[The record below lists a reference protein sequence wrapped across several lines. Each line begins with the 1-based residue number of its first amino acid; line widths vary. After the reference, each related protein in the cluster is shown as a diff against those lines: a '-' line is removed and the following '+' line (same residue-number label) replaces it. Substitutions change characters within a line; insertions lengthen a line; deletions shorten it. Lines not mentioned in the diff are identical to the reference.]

1 MFIKKL
7 KITNFRIFQEK
18 EFNFKHRINVFHG
31 DNGTG
36 KTSILESIHYLSTG
50 KSFRKCSFKSLININ
65 FDYLNVFIELEK
77 DGLNSIVSI
86 NKAKN
91 GSWKARLNHNTITK
105 QSQISNLLPVVSI
118 DPEVYRLVDL
128 GPINRRNFLDWL
140 VFHVKHDY
148 LILWKK
154 VQKCTKQL
162 NSLYKN
168 KANSQEIELWENSFI
183 EFSEQLNEVR
193 ALFYNEMQPIIQAL
207 THHMQSD
214 ISHLSLEYYK
224 GWSDGL
230 TLKEQLE
237 KDRKRNLLYGQLQH
251 GPHKMDI
258 KINVLNN
265 PASQVLSRGQ
275 KKVLSLT
282 FYMAYIQLL
291 LNHGIK
297 PIVCLDDLD
306 AELDDNK
313 LTKVS
318 EFFIQSNLQLFIT
331 TVLPEKIKN
340 IFPKT
345 QMFHVKHN

>member
-1 MFIKKL
+1 MFINKL
-7 KITNFRIFQEK
+7 KITNFRIIQEK
-18 EFNFKHRINVFHG
+18 EFNFTQKINIFHG

-36 KTSILESIHYLSTG
+36 KTSILEAIHYLSTG
-50 KSFRKCSFKSLININ
+50 KSFRKCSFKSLINVK
-65 FDYLNVFIELEK
+65 FEYLNIFIEHKKNNLI
-77 DGLNSIVSI
+77 NTVSI
-86 NKAKN
+86 NKSKN
-91 GSWKARLNHNTITK
+91 GLWKARFNNNAITK
-105 QSQISNLLPVVSI
+105 QSQISYLIPVVSI

-148 LILWKK
+148 LNLWKK

-162 NSLYKN
+162 NSLYKG
-168 KANSQEIELWENSFI
+168 KANTQEIDLWEGSFI
-183 EFSEQLNEVR
+183 ELSEQLNTVREV
-193 ALFYNEMQPIIQAL
+193 FYKEMQPIIQSL
-207 THHMQSD
+207 TKHMQGD
-214 ISHLSLEYYK
+214 IDNLELDYYK
-224 GWSDGL
+224 GWSDSL
-230 TLKEQLE
+230 TLKEQLI

-258 KINVLNN
+258 KINVLNS

-291 LNHGIK
+291 INYEIK

-313 LTKVS
+313 LSKVS
-318 EFFIQSNLQLFIT
+318 EFFINSNLQLFIT
-331 TVLPEKIKN
+331 TVLIKKVKTF
-340 IFPKT
+340 FPQA
-345 QMFHVKHN
+345 QMFHVKH

>member
-1 MFIKKL
+1 MFINKL
-7 KITNFRIFQEK
+7 KISNFRILQEK
-18 EFNFKHRINVFHG
+18 EFNFTQNINVFHG

-50 KSFRKCSFKSLININ
+50 KSFRKCSFKSLINVDFN
-65 FDYLNVFIELEK
+65 YLNVFVELINDEFK
-77 DGLNSIVSI
+77 NTISI

-91 GSWKARLNHNTITK
+91 GLWKARFNNSPITK
-105 QSQISNLLPVVSI
+105 QSQISNLVPVVSI

-154 VQKCTKQL
+154 VQKCSKHL
-162 NSLYKN
+162 NSLYKT
-168 KANSQEIELWENSFI
+168 KATTKEIDLWENSFI
-183 EFSEQLNEVR
+183 DFSEQLNEVR
-193 ALFYNEMQPIIQAL
+193 ELFYNQIQPIILSL
-207 THHMQSD
+207 TKQMQSD
-214 ISHLSLEYYK
+214 ISNLELDYYK
-224 GWSDGL
+224 GWSETL
-230 TLKEQLE
+230 TLKEQLV

-258 KINVLNN
+258 KIQVLNN

-291 LNHGIK
+291 QNHDVK

-313 LTKVS
+313 LSKVS

-331 TVLPEKIKN
+331 TVLSEKIKK
-340 IFPKT
+340 IFPNA
-345 QMFHVKHN
+345 QMFHVKH

>member
-1 MFIKKL
+1 MFITKL
-7 KITNFRIFQEK
+7 KITNFRILQEK
-18 EFNFKHRINVFHG
+18 EYNFKQRINVFHG

-50 KSFRKCSFKSLININ
+50 KSFRKCSFKSLINSGC
-65 FDYLNVFIELEK
+65 DYLNIFIELEK
-77 DGLNSIVSI
+77 EDLKNSVSI

-91 GSWKARLNHNTITK
+91 GSWKARFNHNSITK

-162 NSLYKN
+162 NSLYKS
-168 KANSQEIELWENSFI
+168 KANSKEIELWESSFI
-183 EFSEQLNEVR
+183 TFSEQLNEVR
-193 ALFYNEMQPIIQAL
+193 TMFYKEMQPIVQSL

-224 GWSDGL
+224 GWSNEL
-230 TLKEQLE
+230 SLKEQLD

-258 KINVLNN
+258 KISVLNI

-306 AELDDNK
+306 AELDESK
-313 LTKVS
+313 LSKVS
-318 EFFIQSNLQLFIT
+318 EFFIQSKLQLFVT
-331 TVLPEKIKN
+331 TVLSEKIKK
-340 IFPKT
+340 IFPNA
-345 QMFHVKHN
+345 QMFHVKH

>member
-1 MFIKKL
+1 VFINKL
-7 KITNFRIFQEK
+7 KITNFRILQEK
-18 EFNFKHRINVFHG
+18 EFNFTKNINVFHG

-50 KSFRKCSFKSLININ
+50 KSFRKCSFKSLINVDFN
-65 FDYLNVFIELEK
+65 YLNVFVELVN
-77 DGLNSIVSI
+77 DGFKNTVSI
-86 NKAKN
+86 NKSKS
-91 GSWKARLNHNTITK
+91 GLWKARFNNSTITK
-105 QSQISNLLPVVSI
+105 QSQISNLVPVVSI

-154 VQKCTKQL
+154 VQKCSKQL
-162 NSLYKN
+162 NSLYKS
-168 KANSQEIELWENSFI
+168 KANTKEIDLWENSFI

-193 ALFYNEMQPIIQAL
+193 ELFYKQIKPIILSL
-207 THHMQSD
+207 TKHMQSD
-214 ISHLSLEYYK
+214 ISDLDIEYYK
-224 GWSDGL
+224 GWSERL
-230 TLKEQLE
+230 TLKEQLI

-258 KINVLNN
+258 KIHVLCN

-275 KKVLSLT
+275 KKVLSLS
-282 FYMAYIQLL
+282 FYMAYIKLL
-291 LNHGIK
+291 QNHDVK

-313 LTKVS
+313 LSKVG
-318 EFFIQSNLQLFIT
+318 EFFIQTNLQLFIT
-331 TVLPEKIKN
+331 TVLSNKIKKT
-340 IFPKT
+340 FPNA
-345 QMFHVKHN
+345 QMFHVKH